1 MPHVHHFFIN
11 RINRT
16 EERLA
21 DITTYKNLNFDPAE
35 AIRNGVLS
43 TFDSLHNTQGGDH
56 RIRNHLAH
64 MVLYEYHFCTAST
77 NSIYLTSH
85 PVWMWHTRSSST
97 SLFYGFPKTY
107 LPSLPLL
114 LLPPKVPCTS
124 FFYGLSIIYI
134 PYLWLPHLPTPSHLQ
149 PILLT
154 CDSPISQPWNFD
166 AHFI

>member
-21 DITTYKNLNFDPAE
+21 DITTYKNLNFDPAD
-35 AIRNGVLS
+35 AIRNVSYPLLIPF
-43 TFDSLHNTQGGDH
+43 TTPKEE
-56 RIRNHLAH
+56 IT
-64 MVLYEYHFCTAST
+64 EYVIIWPTWFFMNITFCTAST

-85 PVWMWHTRSSST
+85 PMWMWHTRSSST

-114 LLPPKVPCTS
+114 LLPPKVRCTS

-149 PILLT
+149 PILST